1 MVHIADSGFI
11 IALLDGRDQAH
22 AWAISTARKCG
33 APLLTCE
40 SALCEAAFVTRRPAK
55 VAAAVQAGDLMVEHR
70 LDWRRIL
77 VLLESYPQRM
87 DWTDACIVFLSE
99 LHRQCRVLTVDRAD
113 FAIYRRFRN
122 QSIPF
127 LAP

>member
-11 IALLDGRDQAH
+11 IA
-22 AWAISTARKCG
+22 S
-33 APLLTCE
+33 
-40 SALCEAAFVTRRPAK
+40 
-55 VAAAVQAGDLMVEHR
+55 
-70 LDWRRIL
+70 
-77 VLLESYPQRM
+77 QRM
-87 DWTDACIVFLSE
+87 DWTDACVVFLSE
-99 LHRQCRVLTVDRAD
+99 LHRHCRVLTVDRED